1 MKSHEK
7 ILVNAIS
14 KSTLGLFSPISTLLY
29 VPVEISTPFTCN
41 CATIS
46 LFLNPFSFL
55 NLLIMTP
62 LYPSFLLFSIFSHIY
77 SKAEDLLFLLIC
89 KIPDKLIPPSIM
101 SWCKNYLNKRSE
113 GLQQEIIRQ

>member
-1 MKSHEK
+1 
-7 ILVNAIS
+7 
-14 KSTLGLFSPISTLLY
+14 
-29 VPVEISTPFTCN
+29 
-41 CATIS
+41 
-46 LFLNPFSFL
+46 
-55 NLLIMTP
+55 MTP